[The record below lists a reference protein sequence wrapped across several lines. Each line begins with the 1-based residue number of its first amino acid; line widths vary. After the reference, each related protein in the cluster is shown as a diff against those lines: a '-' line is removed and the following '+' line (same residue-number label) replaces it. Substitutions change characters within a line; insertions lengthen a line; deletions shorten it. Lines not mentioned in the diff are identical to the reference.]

1 MNRKDRFLTVEE
13 RSQVGDDFH
22 QVVADKF
29 IFKVKKGLLYGEND
43 TWARVEGGSIRLG
56 ITDYLQ
62 RRGGDIVYIQLPKI
76 GDKVKQSEDIA
87 QLETIKAVMT
97 VASPLAGTVS
107 EINSLL
113 NDKPE
118 LVNEDPYGEGWLIL
132 ISLTNLG
139 DIDRLLKAEEYFE
152 LMKKK
157 IQDELKRRMRGG
169 KGT

>member
-1 MNRKDRFLTVEE
+1 
-13 RSQVGDDFH
+13 
-22 QVVADKF
+22 
-29 IFKVKKGLLYGEND
+29 
-43 TWARVEGGSIRLG
+43 
-56 ITDYLQ
+56 
-62 RRGGDIVYIQLPKI
+62 
-76 GDKVKQSEDIA
+76 VKQSEDIA
-87 QLETIKAVMT
+87 QLETIKAIMT